1 MKQTKSCTVS
11 VKADN
16 GYIEGYFSTFTREP
30 DAYGDVI
37 AKGAFLDSF
46 EHIRENG
53 GTIPFL
59 WNHDSENLDSYI
71 GTASDFGEDD
81 HGAFFRATFDDTETA
96 QRARQL
102 AMDGRLAKFSFAFE
116 VLDSGEVTLE
126 DGRKA
131 NELRKLELYEVSLVM
146 YPANR
151 DTSVTEVKADV
162 KSGRRNS
169 AKDEKELRRIAD
181 LSAEINQVVSGLLAV
196 DESAMD
202 GDEEAKGAPEEP
214 KSQAEFVDAYK
225 SAVKTLLGV

>member
-1 MKQTKSCTVS
+1 MLTKSFEVE

-30 DAYGDVI
+30 DAVGDVV
-37 AKGAFLDSF
+37 AKGAFLESF
-46 EHIRENG
+46 AKINANG

-71 GTASDFGEDD
+71 GIASNFGEDD
-81 HGAFFRATFDDTETA
+81 HGAYFRASFDDTETA

-102 AMDGRLAKFSFAFE
+102 AMDGRLCKFSFAYDVQE
-116 VLDSGEVTLE
+116 SAPVMLD

-131 NELRKLELYEVSLVM
+131 NELRKLDVHEVSLVM

-151 DTSVTEVKADV
+151 DTSVTEVKSEE

-169 AKDEKELRRIAD
+169 AKDESELQRIAE
-181 LSAEINQVVSGLLAV
+181 LSAQINEVVNGLLAV
-196 DESAMD
+196 DEPTAV
-202 GDEEAKGAPEEP
+202 GEEEREEDSEGA
-214 KSQAEFVDAYK
+214 KSQAEFVGAYK